1 MKPAIKKIKIDR
13 PEQKETF
20 TLIEL
25 LVVIAIIAILAG
37 MLLPALNSA
46 RQKARSTSCIANLKQ
61 IGTLTSLYS
70 NDYNDYILPH
80 SLSYAN
86 GGYKETDGTYED
98 PNVAAAWYH
107 YLRKCG
113 YIFWKGSNPSS
124 IFICPAVTSGG
135 NNHTRLYNGRTY
147 GVSLGMS
154 FSDSGK
160 VDANQRS
167 MGKCNQ
173 IRNPSSKAY
182 CADSY
187 AVDSAGKALQQYWIG
202 LKASYSSGNGGIAV
216 GCHPGNNCNILNL
229 SGGIFQ
235 MRRNDRKSVLSN
247 GTNAINYC
255 SAEYKL
261 RYFRNEE
268 QK

>member
-1 MKPAIKKIKIDR
+1 MKIRKKKR
-13 PEQKETF
+13 PPQKKTF

-37 MLLPALNSA
+37 MLLPALNKA
-46 RQKARSTSCIANLKQ
+46 KQKARSTLCIANLKQ
-61 IGTLTSLYS
+61 IGTLSVLYS

-80 SLSYAN
+80 NLSYAN
-86 GGYKETDGTYED
+86 SGYKEADGTYAD
-98 PNVAAAWYH
+98 PNIVAAWYQ

-113 YIFWKGSNPSS
+113 YISWKGSNPST
-124 IFICPAVTSGG
+124 ILICPAITSGG

-167 MGKCNQ
+167 MGKCSQ
-173 IRNPSSKAY
+173 IRTPSSKAY

-187 AVDSAGKALQQYWIG
+187 AVDSAGKALQIYWIG

-216 GCHPGNNCNILNL
+216 GSHPGNNCNILNL
-229 SGGIFQ
+229 SGGVFQ
-235 MRRNDRKSVLSN
+235 LKRNDRKSVLSN
-247 GTNAINYC
+247 GANAINYC